1 VPALLLSCSAAHAQG
16 GPPFLTNDPGTP
28 GDGHWEI
35 NVAAAQTL
43 THDIDSYQVPQFDL
57 NYGLGER
64 VQLTYEVPYVIDTV
78 PGEPR
83 HSGWSNA
90 YPGVKWRFLD
100 QGQDGWQLS
109 TFPQV
114 ETGAAVLAQQ
124 RGIAS
129 PGPRFL
135 LPFEAARK
143 VGPIDLDAEA
153 GYYFPK
159 QGHKERI
166 IGLVAGHS
174 FGEALE
180 LDAELYD
187 DRAIGDDRAA
197 GGAPHY
203 TLLDLGGRY
212 KLARGIN
219 ALFMAGRSVTGSGG
233 AGPAFNGYFGIQIL
247 LKDYGRSFASE

>member
-1 VPALLLSCSAAHAQG
+1 LRLVALALLLAPCAARMQG

-43 THDIDSYQVPQFDL
+43 ARGIDSYQLPQFDL
-57 NYGLGER
+57 NYGVGER
-64 VQLTYEVPYVIDTV
+64 VQLTYEVPYVIDTM
-78 PGEPR
+78 PGES
-83 HSGWSNA
+83 HHGGWSNA

-100 QGQDGWQLS
+100 QGEDGWQLS
-109 TFPQV
+109 TFPQI

-124 RGIAS
+124 RGLGS

-143 VGPIDLDAEA
+143 VGSIDLDLDVEA

-159 QGHKERI
+159 QGLKERI
-166 IGLVAGHS
+166 LGLVVGHS
-174 FGEALE
+174 FSEGLE

-187 DRAIGDDRAA
+187 DRAS
-197 GGAPHY
+197 GGTPRY

-212 KLARGIN
+212 RLTRGVI
-219 ALFMAGRSVTGSGG
+219 ALFMAGRSVTGTGG
-233 AGPAFNGYFGIQIL
+233 AGPTFNGYFGVQIL
-247 LKDYGRSFASE
+247 LQDYGRSLASE

>member
-1 VPALLLSCSAAHAQG
+1 MRLLAIGLLLATGAAHAQG

-35 NVAAAQTL
+35 NLAAAQTL
-43 THDIDSYQVPQFDL
+43 TRGIDSYQLPQFDF
-57 NYGLGER
+57 NYGVGER
-64 VQLTYEVPYVIDTV
+64 VQLTYEVPYVIDAM
-78 PGEPR
+78 PGEPH

-100 QGQDGWQLS
+100 QGEDGWQLS

-114 ETGAAVLAQQ
+114 ETGAGALAQQ

-135 LPFEAARK
+135 LPFEAAHK
-143 VGPIDLDAEA
+143 FGSIDLDFEA

-159 QGHKERI
+159 DGLKERI

-174 FGEALE
+174 FGAGLE

-187 DRAIGDDRAA
+187 DRAIG
-197 GGAPHY
+197 GAPRY

-212 KLARGIN
+212 PLRHGII
-219 ALFMAGRSVTGSGG
+219 ALFMAGRSVTGTAG
-233 AGPAFNGYFGIQIL
+233 AGPTFNGYFGIQIL
-247 LKDYGRSFASE
+247 LEDYGRSLSSE